1 MKKIIYTSLFLI
13 LWIWVVFA
21 ADNFFRDWKNWDANV
36 SSSNV
41 ANDVW
46 SFSWRLDLEDPRS
59 YNYINNWYRGKLTW
73 WVESDLF
80 WTFITNSEFT
90 LKLKWKYSD
99 PTYTTEIKNK
109 CLNWSNWTSWPEPE
123 IYYISWSII
132 WNWSL
137 DNSTWENLFWVLSSS
152 WSLSD
157 SYFCSNKKIFL
168 HLFSDTLG
176 NKAVWSWTVSGN
188 DVFLNQEVY
197 VNWIAKINWNIDNWI
212 LARHN
217 QDINAIKT
225 SISNNAILKENLN
238 RNVYRVYNTYLN
250 SSANKASWDTISNFN
265 NDYSTEYYYVYNYS
279 WNTENIDFKWVTYIN
294 KWKKLVIKSSSSDN
308 IINVKWLN
316 TVIVQW
322 WNIYIKSDIKNW
334 NDNKDLL
341 ILVAKRDKNTKN
353 WWNIY
358 IDPWVTNIDA
368 VLIAD
373 WSLISMWWGKIQSV
387 KDSNQVNSL
396 RKQLL
401 IYGKV
406 MSSNNVWKDYIP
418 YWADLYSW
426 WWQTMDWNIYDLW
439 NLRSFSLNYWDSWK
453 KCQDADKLAPIDWK
467 WDFILNAWA
476 WRRNCY
482 LSDPVNNWLRW
493 SNKINPLIIENNLHV
508 HLLDPFILR
517 K

>member
-1 MKKIIYTSLFLI
+1 M
-13 LWIWVVFA
+13 
-21 ADNFFRDWKNWDANV
+21 
-36 SSSNV
+36 
-41 ANDVW
+41 
-46 SFSWRLDLEDPRS
+46 
-59 YNYINNWYRGKLTW
+59 
-73 WVESDLF
+73 
-80 WTFITNSEFT
+80 
-90 LKLKWKYSD
+90 
-99 PTYTTEIKNK
+99 
-109 CLNWSNWTSWPEPE
+109 
-123 IYYISWSII
+123 
-132 WNWSL
+132 
-137 DNSTWENLFWVLSSS
+137 
-152 WSLSD
+152 
-157 SYFCSNKKIFL
+157 
-168 HLFSDTLG
+168 
-176 NKAVWSWTVSGN
+176 SGN

-453 KCQDADKLAPIDWK
+453 NCTNVNKLAPIDWN
-467 WDFILNAWA
+467 WDFNLKSWA

-508 HLLDPFILR
+508 NFLDPFILR